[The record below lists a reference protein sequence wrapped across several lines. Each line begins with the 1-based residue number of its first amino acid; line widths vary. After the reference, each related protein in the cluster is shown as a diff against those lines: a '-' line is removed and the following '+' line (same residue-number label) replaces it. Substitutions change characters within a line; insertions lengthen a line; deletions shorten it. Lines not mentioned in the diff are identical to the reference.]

1 MLLSILIILLGNP
14 VGGKVVCSETKQP
27 LAGVMVYSESDTTYT
42 TIDGR
47 FSIETSG
54 EIKFKMLGYLPAS
67 TDNSQSI
74 LELTPRTP
82 ETISIRRKDR

>member
-1 MLLSILIILLGNP
+1 MLLSILITLLGNP
-14 VGGKVVCSETKQP
+14 VGGKVVCAETKQP

-42 TIDGR
+42 TLDGR

-67 TDNSQSI
+67 SDNTTYT
-74 LELTPRTP
+74 LELIPRIP
-82 ETISIRRKDR
+82 ETITTKKDR